1 MLPLSTGE
9 RLVFLEV
16 VDRTLAELGPSSAS
30 VASLGARI
38 LTLESKLMPSDAG
51 LLLESPKSGL
61 KLQLQN
67 GEPGLSAFLARQ
79 QSLAPLLDF
88 TGLDGRSVEGTL
100 QLARE
105 AGYNSTVGFDQVLD
119 VSGAVIDPLT
129 GAILQPA
136 DHGYQ
141 QAALHHSNLLAPL
154 ADLSIE
160 NRGASSRELSIQADG
175 IFAPYAVVD
184 TGKDIHTFFAFQ
196 EANPDQ
202 LQHFQM
208 LGDNTFVL
216 EDLKDGVERDFDD
229 LIVSFDPIRLAPFTA
244 A

>member
-1 MLPLSTGE
+1 
-9 RLVFLEV
+9 LVFLEV

-30 VASLGARI
+30 VASLGGRI

-51 LLLESPKSGL
+51 LLLESPTSGL
-61 KLQLQN
+61 KLQLQLQN
-67 GEPGLSAFLARQ
+67 GEPGLPAFLARQ

-88 TGLDGRSVEGTL
+88 TGLGGRSVEGSL
-100 QLARE
+100 QIARE

>member
-1 MLPLSTGE
+1 M
-9 RLVFLEV
+9 FLEV
-16 VDRTLAELGPSSAS
+16 VDCTLAELGPSSAS
-30 VASLGARI
+30 VASLGGRI

-51 LLLESPKSGL
+51 LLLESPKTEL
-61 KLQLQN
+61 KLQLQLQN
-67 GEPGLSAFLARQ
+67 DEPGLPAFLARQ

-88 TGLDGRSVEGTL
+88 TGLGGRSVEGTL

-141 QAALHHSNLLAPL
+141 QAALHHSNLFAPL

-160 NRGASSRELSIQADG
+160 NRGASSRQLTITADG

-184 TGKDIHTFFAFQ
+184 TGKDSRTYFAFQ
-196 EANPDQ
+196 DANPDQ
-202 LQHFQM
+202 RQHFQM
-208 LGDNTFVL
+208 LGDNMFGL
-216 EDLKDGVERDFDD
+216 EDLDSGGDRDFDD
-229 LIVSFDPIRLAPFTA
+229 LVLSFHPIALTPFTA

>member
-1 MLPLSTGE
+1 M
-9 RLVFLEV
+9 FLEV
-16 VDRTLAELGPSSAS
+16 VDCTLAELGPSSAS
-30 VASLGARI
+30 VASLGGRI

-51 LLLESPKSGL
+51 LLLESPKTEL
-61 KLQLQN
+61 KLQLKLQN
-67 GEPGLSAFLARQ
+67 DEPGLPAFLARQ
-79 QSLAPLLDF
+79 QSLSPLLDF
-88 TGLDGRSVEGTL
+88 TGLGGRSVEGTL

-160 NRGASSRELSIQADG
+160 NHGGSSRELSIQADG